1 MAVPLYSS
9 QAAKSTV
16 NNFLTNLFRGKTP
29 QPIFARG
36 SATAQHPTCKT
47 ACEKIFLNLKSLLKK
62 AFVRCSTL
70 FERINHMKTR
80 IISGVSYSLII
91 IAVMFFMNTAAL
103 PILMAFIC
111 GVAVYELNHVAKV
124 KLPLAIP
131 SIIVGAYI
139 PIEIRYHFLE
149 KIHVTPFAALAV
161 YIIAMLIIM
170 VKWHGEVKFEQVA
183 ISVLCSIAVPESL
196 GCWVRINDLQLI
208 DERYTQENVVYLIL
222 FTLFCAW
229 LTDMFAYFT
238 GVFFGKHKMTPV
250 VSPKK
255 TWEGAIG
262 GVVLTAT
269 LNVGLY
275 FVFAKKFFPDG
286 SFFLWDW
293 WAVIPISL
301 VLSVISIFGDLS
313 ASVIKRNYG
322 VKDYGK
328 LIPGHGGIMDRFDST
343 LFVFPIMYGILSII
357 ETF

>member
-1 MAVPLYSS
+1 
-9 QAAKSTV
+9 
-16 NNFLTNLFRGKTP
+16 
-29 QPIFARG
+29 
-36 SATAQHPTCKT
+36 
-47 ACEKIFLNLKSLLKK
+47 
-62 AFVRCSTL
+62 
-70 FERINHMKTR
+70 
-80 IISGVSYSLII
+80 
-91 IAVMFFMNTAAL
+91 
-103 PILMAFIC
+103 
-111 GVAVYELNHVAKV
+111 
-124 KLPLAIP
+124 
-131 SIIVGAYI
+131 
-139 PIEIRYHFLE
+139 
-149 KIHVTPFAALAV
+149 
-161 YIIAMLIIM
+161 
-170 VKWHGEVKFEQVA
+170 
-183 ISVLCSIAVPESL
+183 
-196 GCWVRINDLQLI
+196 
-208 DERYTQENVVYLIL
+208 
-222 FTLFCAW
+222 
-229 LTDMFAYFT
+229 MFAYFT

-262 GVVLTAT
+262 GVVLTAA

>member
-1 MAVPLYSS
+1 
-9 QAAKSTV
+9 
-16 NNFLTNLFRGKTP
+16 
-29 QPIFARG
+29 
-36 SATAQHPTCKT
+36 
-47 ACEKIFLNLKSLLKK
+47 
-62 AFVRCSTL
+62 
-70 FERINHMKTR
+70 MKTR

-161 YIIAMLIIM
+161 YIIAMLIMM
-170 VKWHGEVKFEQVA
+170 VKWHSKVKFEQVA

-208 DERYTQENVVYLIL
+208 DERYTQANVVYLIL

-255 TWEGAIG
+255 PGREQSAE
-262 GVVLTAT
+262 
-269 LNVGLY
+269 
-275 FVFAKKFFPDG
+275 
-286 SFFLWDW
+286 
-293 WAVIPISL
+293 
-301 VLSVISIFGDLS
+301 LS
-313 ASVIKRNYG
+313 
-322 VKDYGK
+322 
-328 LIPGHGGIMDRFDST
+328 
-343 LFVFPIMYGILSII
+343 
-357 ETF
+357 

>member
-1 MAVPLYSS
+1 
-9 QAAKSTV
+9 
-16 NNFLTNLFRGKTP
+16 
-29 QPIFARG
+29 
-36 SATAQHPTCKT
+36 
-47 ACEKIFLNLKSLLKK
+47 
-62 AFVRCSTL
+62 
-70 FERINHMKTR
+70 MKTR

-149 KIHVTPFAALAV
+149 KIHVTLFAALAV
-161 YIIAMLIIM
+161 YIIAMLIMM

-208 DERYTQENVVYLIL
+208 DERYTQSNVVYLIL

-262 GVVLTAT
+262 GVVLTAA